1 MKLQMGMCMMLAL
14 AYGVS
19 AQEGAVGGGPC
30 GNAAADS
37 SSSPASQVNLFSP
50 HRAARD
56 FSLSNADSSAAFP
69 SPEAVAAPAPAA
81 KPRYIFGD
89 RDDYRWQLGVGVEYF
104 RFRSNIIDASLVGL
118 NTTVT
123 YFTNSWFGVEGS
135 VITGFAP
142 EIYDREHVKIFGGA
156 GGFRIGSRRQRWEP
170 WGHALVGGS
179 HLQPQTAGN
188 SRNALMAQAGIGVD
202 YRLHARLS
210 FRVEGDWVYTTYFNQ
225 TQNNFQ
231 GVAGAVLH
239 F

>member
-1 MKLQMGMCMMLAL
+1 MKLRMGMLMMLAL

-19 AQEGAVGGGPC
+19 AQEGAVTSGGGS
-30 GNAAADS
+30 GNAAADFRNTS
-37 SSSPASQVNLFSP
+37 ASQVNLFSTNA
-50 HRAARD
+50 AARD
-56 FSLSNADSSAAFP
+56 FPLSNADAKAAP
-69 SPEAVAAPAPAA
+69 PAPEAAPTPAA

-123 YFTNSWFGVEGS
+123 YFTNSWFAVEGS

-142 EIYDREHVKIFGGA
+142 EIYDREHVKIFAGA
-156 GGFRIGSRRQRWEP
+156 GGFRIGGRRQRWEP

-202 YRLHARLS
+202 YRIQARLS
-210 FRVEGDWVYTTYFNQ
+210 FRVEGDWVYTDYFSQ

>member
-1 MKLQMGMCMMLAL
+1 MTKIPMGMLMMLAL

-19 AQEGAVGGGPC
+19 AQEGAVPSGPGR
-30 GNAAADS
+30 GNAAADFS
-37 SSSPASQVNLFSP
+37 NTSASQANLFSS
-50 HRAARD
+50 HAAGRD
-56 FSLSNADSSAAFP
+56 FSLSNADADAA
-69 SPEAVAAPAPAA
+69 PEAAATPAPAA

-104 RFRSNIIDASLVGL
+104 RFRSNIFDASLVGL

-123 YFTNSWFGVEGS
+123 YFTNSWFAVEGS

-142 EIYDREHVKIFGGA
+142 EIYDRAHVKLFGGA
-156 GGFRIGSRRQRWEP
+156 GGFRIGGRRQRWEP

-179 HLQPQTAGN
+179 HLQPQTAAG
-188 SRNALMAQAGIGVD
+188 SRNSLMAQAGIGVD
-202 YRLHARLS
+202 YRIHARLS
-210 FRVEGDWVYTTYFNQ
+210 FRVEGDWVYTEYFGH